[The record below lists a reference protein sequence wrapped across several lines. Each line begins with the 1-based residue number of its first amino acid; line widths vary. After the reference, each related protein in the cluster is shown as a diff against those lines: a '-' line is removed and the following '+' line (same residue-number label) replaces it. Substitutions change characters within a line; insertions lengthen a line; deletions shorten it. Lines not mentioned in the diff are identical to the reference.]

1 MKTVR
6 EMTVNEVGYTVPWQC
21 VLSASG
27 VIEVPEKATVEATGG
42 GTRCI
47 EVIKLDDGTGV
58 GRFAHEISN
67 MTMSEVRRYF
77 KREGFAAN

>member
-6 EMTVNEVGYTVPWQC
+6 EMKVNEVGYTVPWQC

-27 VIEVPEKATVEATGG
+27 VIEVHEEATIETTGG

-47 EVIKLDDGTGV
+47 EVIRLDDGTGI
-58 GRFAHEISN
+58 GRFAHEIGALRLSD
-67 MTMSEVRRYF
+67 VRRYF
-77 KREGFAAN
+77 KREGFITQ